1 MQGYTQERCT
11 LGIDMCTPWRV
22 EYTDSI
28 ENSLLQDGSGYECQ
42 GFNEIKKYLK
52 HFQKL
57 KILDGVLQWM
67 EVLQLKPNI
76 LTSYCTL

>member
-1 MQGYTQERCT
+1 
-11 LGIDMCTPWRV
+11 MCTPWRV

-57 KILDGVLQWM
+57 KILDGVLQ
-67 EVLQLKPNI
+67 
-76 LTSYCTL
+76 